1 MYALSEEETSL
12 AGRRLEGRVALI
24 TGAGSGIG
32 QGIAELFAEEGA
44 NVALLERVEERGRET
59 QRRIQQA
66 GGEALLIPTDVA
78 RGDEVQRAIGQTWET
93 YGAIHHLVNNAGIVI
108 VKPLE
113 ECSEEEWDEV
123 MDTNLKSI
131 FLTVKHALTALK
143 GAEGATIVNMASVS
157 SFVGQGHTPSYV
169 ASKGAVMMLTKSLAL
184 DYARYGIRVNCIC
197 PGITDTPLFRYHISR
212 APDPE
217 ATLAD
222 RAARVPLG
230 RFLTPRD
237 IAKAALYLSTND
249 SSGITGIAHVVDAG
263 YLAAAEWDNRMLG

>member
-1 MYALSEEETSL
+1 L
-12 AGRRLEGRVALI
+12 AGRRLEGRVALV

-44 NVALLERVEERGRET
+44 KVALLERVEAKGRET

-66 GGEALLIPTDVA
+66 GGEAVSIPTNVA
-78 RGDEVQRAIGQTWET
+78 RAEEVKRAVEKTLET
-93 YGAIHHLVNNAGIVI
+93 YGGLHHLINNAGIVT

-131 FLTVKHALTALK
+131 FLTVKYSLTALK
-143 GAEGATIVNMASVS
+143 AADRATIVNMASVS
-157 SFVGQGHTPSYV
+157 SFVGQGNTPSYV
-169 ASKGAVMMLTKSLAL
+169 ASKGAVVMLTKALAL

-197 PGITDTPLFRYHISR
+197 PGITDTPLFRYHVSCT
-212 APDPE
+212 PDPE
-217 ATLAD
+217 ATL
-222 RAARVPLG
+222 RSREARVPLG

-237 IAKAALYLSTND
+237 IAKAALYLSTED
-249 SSGITGIAHVVDAG
+249 SSGITGIAHIVDAG
-263 YLAAAEWDNRMLG
+263 YLAAAEWDNTTLG